1 MDAKWGENFKKEIN
15 TKVNIEAEG
24 RGVILVKKIHYETGT
39 YSCFASS
46 KLLWSFVVVPLLQIR
61 KMFK

>member
-24 RGVILVKKIHYETGT
+24 RGVILVKKFIMSQALT
-39 YSCFASS
+39 
-46 KLLWSFVVVPLLQIR
+46 VVLQVVSY
-61 KMFK
+61 FGAL